1 MKELWNRPRGSD
13 VPRTM
18 TTIALLFALLCPIPA
33 AQAADVDDPPG
44 VWMAEARTLARQ
56 GDAPAARQAA
66 AVALEME
73 GDHQRQAQ
81 LLIGATYELEGRF
94 DEALT
99 LYRALADAY
108 PRQEVPTALRL
119 RLATVHG
126 ERQDWGKAR
135 RALRP
140 LLKDDALPPDR
151 QLQAQMLQGLWD
163 LERGKDARGLQRIS
177 DALDMPAASPWW
189 RGRGHHA
196 LFDYAIELAG
206 TFPAGRTPEAL
217 LDALQ
222 ARAELVSMAQQQT
235 VHLIRLDQ
243 ADLARGA
250 LLTLADLHE
259 QTGLDVLI
267 VTQDPTDPRV
277 EGLWVRALG
286 YVERGQDLARRTGA
300 DGTVLAEL
308 DERRSRLEAR
318 IEAL

>member
-1 MKELWNRPRGSD
+1 
-13 VPRTM
+13 M
-18 TTIALLFALLCPIPA
+18 TTIALLIALLCPVTA
-33 AQAADVDDPPG
+33 AHAADVGDPPG
-44 VWMAEARTLARQ
+44 VWLAEARSLARQ

-81 LLIGATYELEGRF
+81 LLIGTTYELEGRF
-94 DEALT
+94 DEALA
-99 LYRALADAY
+99 LYGALAHAY
-108 PRQEVPTALRL
+108 PRREVPTAIRL

-126 ERQDWGKAR
+126 EQQHWAKAR
-135 RALRP
+135 QALRP
-140 LLKDDALPPDR
+140 LLKDDALPPNR
-151 QLQAQMLQGLWD
+151 QLQAHMLQGLWD

-189 RGRGHHA
+189 RGRGHLA
-196 LFDYAIELAG
+196 LFDYAIHLAG
-206 TFPAGRTPEAL
+206 AFPAGRTPDAL

-235 VHLIRLDQ
+235 AHLVRLDQ

-259 QTGLDVLI
+259 QTGLDVLV
-267 VTQDPTDPRV
+267 VTQDPSDPRV

-286 YVERGQDLARRTGA
+286 YIERGQELARRTGA

-308 DERRSRLEAR
+308 DERRTRLEAR